1 MGWIAFIFELAA
13 GLRSEKQP
21 VGDKLDHCPCS
32 GDGMLTRLT
41 RSLWGGAPAAPAV
54 VDLQPSSFL
63 GSSAVAA
70 LYADASLRF
79 WDTAAAAPLAAVQD
93 VLALA
98 PGPRTVP
105 PASAPERLRCM
116 STGDVRMHWRPKAP
130 QAHWIICLLPH
141 NLLIAFTIMQS
152 RCRFRIDAVGTWHR

>member
-1 MGWIAFIFELAA
+1 MQTEQ
-13 GLRSEKQP
+13 QP
-21 VGDKLDHCPCS
+21 VVDKLDHCPCS

-63 GSSAVAA
+63 GSSAVAT

-93 VLALA
+93 LLALT
-98 PGPRTVP
+98 PGPRTAP
-105 PASAPERLRCM
+105 PATVPERLRCM
-116 STGDVRMHWRPKAP
+116 STGDGRMHWRPWDP
-130 QAHWIICLLPH
+130 QAHWIICLLPY
-141 NLLIAFTIMQS
+141 NLLFSFNLMRSMQMP
-152 RCRFRIDAVGTWHR
+152 D